1 MRIPPFYRLRA
12 VQQFIAGMALGG
24 VISWCVFLYI
34 YGDWQETY
42 SKKLKQQEERVKDL
56 EKEKNI
62 WQNDYREL
70 NKKNE
75 ELLIVQDIKIK
86 INVNQKYELDSF
98 SIYEVEE
105 AIKEDINPLLKMDID
120 TAFKSSDWVKKV
132 IENRTHKI
140 NDKRYQLKVKEIV
153 FYTTLS
159 IQLEMQL
166 ANN

>member
-1 MRIPPFYRLRA
+1 MRIPPFYRLRS
-12 VQQFIAGMALGG
+12 VQQFFAGMAIGG

-34 YGDWQETY
+34 NGEWQELF
-42 SKKLKQQEERVKDL
+42 SKRISKQEERIKDL

-75 ELLIVQDIKIK
+75 ELLIVQEIKVK
-86 INVNQKYELDSF
+86 ISQKYQLDPLSV
-98 SIYEVEE
+98 YEVEE
-105 AIKEDINPLLKMDID
+105 AVKEDINPLLKMDID
-120 TAFKSSDWVKKV
+120 TAFKSGDWVKKV
-132 IENRTHKI
+132 IENRTHKV

>member
-1 MRIPPFYRLRA
+1 MRIPPFYRLRS
-12 VQQFIAGMALGG
+12 VQQFFAGMAIGG

-34 YGDWQETY
+34 NGEWQERY
-42 SKKLKQQEERVKDL
+42 SKELKQQEETIKNL

-86 INVNQKYELDSF
+86 INQKYQIDSF

-120 TAFKSSDWVKKV
+120 TAYKSSDWVKKV
-132 IENRTHKI
+132 IENRTHKV

>member
-12 VQQFIAGMALGG
+12 VQRFFSGMAIGG
-24 VISWCVFLYI
+24 VVSWCIFIYI
-34 YGDWQETY
+34 NGQWQEVY
-42 SKKLKQQEERVKDL
+42 SKKLKQQEEQIRDL
-56 EKEKNI
+56 EKEKSI

-75 ELLIVQDIKIK
+75 ELLIVQDIKVK
-86 INVNQKYELDSF
+86 ISQKYDLDSF

-105 AIKEDINPLLKMDID
+105 AVKEDINPLLKMDID
-120 TAFKSSDWVKKV
+120 TAYKSSSWVKKV